1 MPITGEDCLK
11 AGEVVK
17 FLEKIGFHNLADEF
31 DNQWNA
37 QIERQAMDEERR
49 CSNSEDETVQRQ
61 KYESERPSFSVI
73 SRTHLIVSCVGDS
86 SDIYSHREKNLAPSF
101 PYGAGCSVDD
111 FKVHF
116 NDKVELVS
124 CHFST
129 GQAPPE
135 IYPIQQV
142 ALPVFMETGKTGLKP
157 QNEFPV
163 HVGNVIAGQYVVE
176 LLLDSGA
183 FSRVV
188 SCVSVKSK
196 ESVCLKIVNNA
207 KDSFDQ
213 SLDEIKLLLL
223 VLQKGNPDEH
233 CIVRLHDFF
242 YFQEHLFLVTERLK
256 DNLYRFREHVRQK
269 ETKTFFTLARIQ
281 AIAKQI
287 LIALRFLHAQNL
299 MHCDLKPEN
308 VAFKSYRE
316 CTVKVIDFGSCSY
329 QTDNLHLY
337 IQSRPYRAPEVILGC
352 KYDSKIDIWSLGAML
367 PELITGK
374 ILFTHESL
382 SALLASITA
391 VCGPLP
397 SSMLHE
403 GRNTSLLVSKHGAFY
418 NKVKGEL
425 FFYFPNA
432 QVDHSVIFGFDAP
445 EYVNFIEK
453 CLTVDPCARPTAEA
467 LLRHPFFEKDYGS
480 CFCSWEKD

>member
-37 QIERQAMDEERR
+37 QIERQAIDEDRR
-49 CSNSEDETVQRQ
+49 CSSSEDEAVQRQ
-61 KYESERPSFSVI
+61 RYGSERPSFSVI
-73 SRTHLIVSCVGDS
+73 SRKNLIVSCVGDS
-86 SDIYSHREKNLAPSF
+86 SDIYSHHEKSLAPSF
-101 PYGAGCSVDD
+101 PHGAGCALDD
-111 FKVHF
+111 FKVYV
-116 NDKVELVS
+116 NDKVELVP

-129 GQAPPE
+129 GQVAQEKCPVE
-135 IYPIQQV
+135 QV

-157 QNEFPV
+157 QSEFPV
-163 HVGNVIAGQYVVE
+163 HAGSLIAGQYIVE
-176 LLLDSGA
+176 LLLDAGA
-183 FSRVV
+183 FSQVV
-188 SCVSVKSK
+188 SCVSVKTR

-207 KDSFDQ
+207 KDLFDQ

-223 VLQKGNPDEH
+223 LRQKGDPDEH

-242 YFQEHLFLVTERLK
+242 YFQEHLFLVTELLK
-256 DNLYRFREHVRQK
+256 DNLYRFRERARQK
-269 ETKTFFTLARIQ
+269 ELKAYFTLARIQ
-281 AIAKQI
+281 SIAKQI

-308 VAFKSYRE
+308 VAFKSYKE

-329 QTDNLHLY
+329 QTDSLHLY
-337 IQSRPYRAPEVILGC
+337 MQSRPYRAPEVILGC
-352 KYDSKIDIWSLGAML
+352 KYDSKIDIWSLGAIL

-374 ILFTHESL
+374 ILFNHESL

-391 VCGPLP
+391 VCGPIP

-418 NKVKGEL
+418 HKVEGE
-425 FFYFPNA
+425 FIFYFPVT

-445 EYVNFIEK
+445 EYVNFVEK
-453 CLTVDPCARPTAEA
+453 CLTVNPCARPTAED